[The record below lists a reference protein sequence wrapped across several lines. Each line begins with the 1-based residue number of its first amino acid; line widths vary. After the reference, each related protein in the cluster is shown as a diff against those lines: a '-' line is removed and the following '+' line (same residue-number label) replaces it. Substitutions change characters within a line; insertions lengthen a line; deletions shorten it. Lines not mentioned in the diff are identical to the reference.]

1 MGKKNN
7 AICDY
12 LEKPDKFADFI
23 NGSLYKGRTVI
34 KTEQVKEQQ
43 TVYSKENKIRDILR
57 MVYKDDR
64 YLLIGVENQEHV
76 HYAMPIRCMEYDII
90 EYKKQLK
97 ELRVKYRKMIKEKK
111 SGLSR
116 AEFLSGMRKDD
127 RLKPVLTIV
136 FYHGTEEYD
145 GCRTLHD
152 MLNLG
157 KENEIF
163 RKYISNYHI
172 NLITLADLA
181 EDNFQTGVRELIG
194 FLKRSKDKA
203 ELQKY
208 CIDNAERIQE
218 MDEDTYDTISIMI
231 DQPEFT
237 KRKELY
243 KEGNKINMCK
253 AMADWKADILTEGIE
268 QGLERGIQQGIER
281 GIKAFIL
288 DNLDEGVSEEKI
300 VEKLQK
306 RFLLDEGAARM
317 CFLGCRS
324 NEQAI

>member
-1 MGKKNN
+1 MGQKNN

-34 KTEQVKEQQ
+34 KAEQVKEQQ

-64 YLLIGVENQEHV
+64 YLLIGVENQELV
-76 HYAMPIRCMEYDII
+76 HYAMPIRCMEYDIM

-97 ELRVKYRKMIKEKK
+97 ELRVKYRQMKKEKK
-111 SGLSR
+111 ACLSR
-116 AEFLSGMRKDD
+116 AEFLSGMKKNDK
-127 RLKPVLTIV
+127 LKPVLTIV

-152 MLNLG
+152 MLNFE

-163 RKYISNYHI
+163 RQYISNYHI
-172 NLITLADLA
+172 NLITLADLT

-231 DQPEFT
+231 DQPEFA

-243 KEGNKINMCK
+243 KEGKKINMCK
-253 AMADWKADILTEGIE
+253 AMADWKADILKEGIE
-268 QGLERGIQQGIER
+268 QGIQRGIR
-281 GIKAFIL
+281 AFIL
-288 DNLDEGVSEEKI
+288 DNLDEGISEEKI

-317 CFLGCRS
+317 CFLRCR
-324 NEQAI
+324 